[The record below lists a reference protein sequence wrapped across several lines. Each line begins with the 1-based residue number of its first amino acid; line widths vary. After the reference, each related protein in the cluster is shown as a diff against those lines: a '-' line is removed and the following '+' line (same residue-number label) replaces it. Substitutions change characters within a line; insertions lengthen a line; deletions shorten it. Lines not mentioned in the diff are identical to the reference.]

1 MEQAAAVGNH
11 WHVGLKNLNGL
22 KSLSFDPQAKVY
34 KYILHRESRDQNPVT
49 MPEKYSHVWV
59 KPDWGRATAWQYPWR
74 WLLGW
79 A

>member
-49 MPEKYSHVWV
+49 MPEKYSHV
-59 KPDWGRATAWQYPWR
+59 
-74 WLLGW
+74 
-79 A
+79 